1 MKATLR
7 IAAVYTLFFY
17 DAIML
22 GALAGLA
29 LAGRVTP

>member
-7 IAAVYTLFFY
+7 IAAVYTLVFY
-17 DAIML
+17 AALLL